1 MPQIEPLC
9 RAWVPAAAAIER
21 ECLSTAWTESQLCS
35 LGDNILYLVAVS
47 DGQAV
52 GIISV
57 SLSLYDGEVLNLAV
71 LPSARRQ
78 GVAQALLDGVME
90 RLPRECEAL
99 FLEVA
104 ESNLP
109 AQNLYGKNGFLPVGR
124 RKHFY
129 GNEDAVMMRK
139 SLC

>member
-1 MPQIEPLC
+1 MLRIEPLQ
-9 RAWVPAAAAIER
+9 AALVPAAAEIEA
-21 ECLSTAWTESQLCS
+21 ECLATAWTEAQLRTVS
-35 LGDNILYLVAVS
+35 ENTLYLVALL
-47 DGQAV
+47 DGKAV
-52 GIISV
+52 GTMSV

-78 GVAQALLDGVME
+78 GVAQALLDGVLV
-90 RLPRECEAL
+90 RLPSECEAL

-104 ESNLP
+104 EGNLP
-109 AQNLYGKNGFLPVGR
+109 ARSLYEKNGFLPVGR

-129 GNEDAVMMRK
+129 GNEDAVLMRK